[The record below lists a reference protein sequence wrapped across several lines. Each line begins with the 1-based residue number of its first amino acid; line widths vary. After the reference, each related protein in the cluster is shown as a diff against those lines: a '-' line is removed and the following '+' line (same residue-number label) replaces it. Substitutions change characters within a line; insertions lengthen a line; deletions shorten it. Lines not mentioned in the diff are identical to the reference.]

1 MFRFMSWL
9 TVGIAAAFLI
19 VATASFSATT
29 TMWLAFAIAIGT
41 LVVSTGVAIRH
52 RKDVASLLLGLV
64 TAAVSVWTIVSSL
77 VFSQSTVES
86 LALASALAIG
96 GLAVAGLTANEVK
109 HDYALSSR
117 RREDT
122 VPQGESRLAAAA

>member
-9 TVGIAAAFLI
+9 TVGIAAAFLV
-19 VATASFSATT
+19 VATASFSPTA
-29 TMWLAFAIAIGT
+29 TMWLAFAIGTGT

-52 RKDVASLLLGLV
+52 RKDVASLLLALV
-64 TAAVSVWTIVSSL
+64 TAVVSAWTIVSSL
-77 VFSQSTVES
+77 VFSQSTVHS

-96 GLAVAGLTANEVK
+96 GLAVAGLTTNEIE
-109 HDYALSSR
+109 HDYSLASR

-122 VPQGESRLAAAA
+122 VPEGESRLTAAA